1 MWHYVY
7 ILENKEGRQ
16 YIGSTQNVERR
27 LAKHNQG
34 EVSHTSK
41 FKPWELKF
49 ACSFPSKQHALTFEK
64 YLKSGSGT
72 MFRYRHLV
80 PNRLRNT

>member
-7 ILENKEGRQ
+7 ILKNKEGRQ
-16 YIGSTQNVERR
+16 YIGSTKDVKRR
-27 LAKHNQG
+27 LLRHNKG
-34 EVSHTSK
+34 DVSHTAK
-41 FKPWELKF
+41 FRPWELKF
-49 ACSFPSKQHALTFEK
+49 ACSFPSKKQSLVFEK

-80 PNRLRNT
+80 PNQESN